1 MPQSKVIYLGIKGRV
16 IAMEAATGRRLWEQR
31 LKGSDFVNVVVDGDC
46 VYASTQG
53 EIFCLDATSGA
64 QRWHDPLRGYG
75 LGMVCI
81 AGKGI
86 ASNEAL
92 LVASERARQQAA
104 ASASASSS
112 ATS

>member
-64 QRWHDPLRGYG
+64 QRWHDPLRGSG
-75 LGMVCI
+75 LGRGCI

-86 ASNEAL
+86 AANEAL
-92 LVASERARQQAA
+92 LAARAGARQPAA
-104 ASASASSS
+104 SSASASCTASN
-112 ATS
+112 